1 MKAQVR
7 QVVATLVVL
16 LLGSGVR
23 SGMGA
28 AAAPRK
34 HQELRVYHIGN
45 SVTDAIHYKSL
56 QQLAKANGDNYVYGR
71 HMIPGAPLQFIWDKP
86 ETGFKENPY
95 GYYPSALKDYEWDV
109 ITLQPF
115 DRQLDG
121 KDGFGDLTHCKKFI
135 DLALPKS
142 PGVQVYVYERWPR
155 RKEKVKKNPS
165 SGYEPFDYQA
175 QWQRKYTAKWD
186 GSNETRNYFE
196 TLTKDLREA
205 YPKLE
210 KPVLMIP
217 VGEVLF
223 ELDKRVKAGKVP
235 GLESIEDLY
244 VDGIHFNN
252 VGAFIAGTTFYATM
266 FKTDPRGTD
275 ARAYAPG
282 KSEKDKPIA
291 PELAK
296 AVQETVWEVVSTHP
310 LAGVKKDDSAAA
322 GAADSDALAP
332 AAKSPVSTPGSTS
345 AAKNSTSNSPRRA
358 APRKK

>member
-1 MKAQVR
+1 MPK
-7 QVVATLVVL
+7 
-16 LLGSGVR
+16 R
-23 SGMGA
+23 SALFAILSLILSVNQFAPA
-28 AAAPRK
+28 ANAPRK

-56 QQLAKANGDNYVYGR
+56 QQMARANGDTYVYGR

-95 GYYPSALKDYEWDV
+95 GYYPTALKDYEWDV

-115 DRQLDG
+115 DRQLDS
-121 KDGFGDLTHCKKFI
+121 KDGFGDLPHCKKFI

-155 RKEKVKKNPS
+155 RKEKVKNNPS
-165 SGYEPFDYQA
+165 SGYEPFDYQQ
-175 QWQRKYTAKWD
+175 QWQRKYTGKWD

-196 TLTKDLREA
+196 QLTKALLDA

-223 ELDKRVKAGKVP
+223 ELDKRIKAGKVP
-235 GLESIEDLY
+235 GLESIEALY

-266 FKTDPRGTD
+266 FKTDPRGVD
-275 ARAYAPG
+275 ARAYGPG

-296 AVQETVWEVVSTHP
+296 AVQDVVWEVVSTHP
-310 LAGVKKDDSAAA
+310 LAGVKGEGAVVSSETDDSAAK
-322 GAADSDALAP
+322 DSAP
-332 AAKSPVSTPGSTS
+332 AAPAKSS
-345 AAKNSTSNSPRRA
+345 APAEKGKA
-358 APRKK
+358 AGGRTVPARGR

>member
-1 MKAQVR
+1 MPKR
-7 QVVATLVVL
+7 RPL
-16 LLGSGVR
+16 LPILFLILSVNQFAP
-23 SGMGA
+23 A
-28 AAAPRK
+28 ADAPRK

-56 QQLAKANGDNYVYGR
+56 QQMARANGDTYVYGR

-86 ETGFKENPY
+86 ATGFKENPY
-95 GYYPSALKDYEWDV
+95 GYYPTALKDYEWDV

-115 DRQLDG
+115 DRQLDS
-121 KDGFGDLTHCKKFI
+121 KDGFGDLPHCKKFI

-155 RKEKVKKNPS
+155 RKEKVKNNPS
-165 SGYEPFDYQA
+165 SGYEPFDYQQ
-175 QWQRKYTAKWD
+175 QWQRKYTGKWD

-196 TLTKDLREA
+196 QLTKALRDA

-223 ELDKRVKAGKVP
+223 ELDKRIKAGKVP
-235 GLESIEDLY
+235 GLESIEALY

-266 FKTDPRGTD
+266 FKTDPRGIDT
-275 ARAYAPG
+275 RAYGPG

-296 AVQETVWEVVSTHP
+296 AVQDVVWEVVSTHP
-310 LAGVKKDDSAAA
+310 LAGVKGGGASLASGTDERAAEKPA
-322 GAADSDALAP
+322 PATPAKSSAP
-332 AAKSPVSTPGSTS
+332 AAKGK
-345 AAKNSTSNSPRRA
+345 AGGGRA
-358 APRKK
+358 LPARGR